1 MFFFS
6 NNIRGPLDLIKAKVI
21 YKKNRKK
28 VTKFQ
33 VKKKEKKKKG
43 EDRGRRS
50 KNKLRLSLLQYNWTR
65 IFI

>member
-28 VTKFQ
+28 ITKFQ
-33 VKKKEKKKKG
+33 VKKKVKKK
-43 EDRGRRS
+43 R
-50 KNKLRLSLLQYNWTR
+50 QT
-65 IFI
+65 

>member
-33 VKKKEKKKKG
+33 VKKKEKKKRGKTEG
-43 EDRGRRS
+43 EGQKIS
-50 KNKLRLSLLQYNWTR
+50 
-65 IFI
+65 FA